1 MVSIYSIYSS
11 TSNLIQSIYMNMDM
25 LEIIKLL
32 DNNIVSITK
41 TIIYDLVNKQI
52 TNLNDNY
59 AYEASYTENDSYD
72 ITILN
77 YNTKVLESFAC
88 IKDNLN
94 LKSFNNFIY
103 ENNIFKNKSLIF
115 CNKYN
120 IYGYIVMNDYET
132 KFETIKQYTDEQF
145 VIFLKKF
152 YSDYLTDIISE
163 FLNDYKSLLKLEN
176 IRVENNEIVTDVKQI
191 ISQLKEY
198 IINCQK
204 MYNEDIIQLN
214 G

>member
-1 MVSIYSIYSS
+1 
-11 TSNLIQSIYMNMDM
+11 MNMDM

>member
-1 MVSIYSIYSS
+1 
-11 TSNLIQSIYMNMDM
+11 MDM